1 MDMPDKN
8 TPPRNTSANDNAA
21 SHAEDVA
28 FGARRDFASEFF
40 PSAATV
46 RAGLETAR
54 IGVWSWD
61 AETNILTWSVN
72 LESLHGLPPDSF
84 NGTLSGFLD
93 CIHSEDR
100 ANVEALLKEAM
111 HAGTPFRARYR
122 TPQRNGN
129 DECWLEATG
138 AITAEGGKPKAIS
151 GLCYDITG
159 RVSLE
164 NELRSRARQQ
174 EALAQIGEHALAEP
188 DLDRLLNDAV
198 STVALT
204 LSVDFV
210 EILEL
215 MPGDRELLLRAGF
228 GWKSDLAGTVVTTAE
243 PDSLARLTLDSV
255 MPVVIDDFAS
265 DKRFVLAPYLK
276 DHNCISGMRV
286 VIAGRDGRAYGIL
299 GVAANHRRQFSAQD
313 ATFLG
318 AAANLLAGAIQSRLL
333 EQRHELMIRDMRHRS
348 GNLFSQLLALFSQ
361 TARTSK
367 NIPDLTAKYQ
377 ARVLAMAN
385 AHRLITE
392 GGWQSIPLSELL
404 HAVLGPYLERTS
416 LKGPDVDL
424 EPDPVFSLNAALHEL
439 AANAIKH
446 GSLSRPKGQLD
457 LHWSVERTDR
467 GLTLIMDWVEKNGP
481 PARRPRKSGFGTRLI
496 DLVIQR
502 QLNGEVIRNFSS
514 DGMSVKL
521 LVPLTHE
528 RWPASFAAG
537 SEAAGKSH
545 PDSSRADSTRV
556 GSTRADGAHAG
567 APASPPLRPGVQAP

>member
-1 MDMPDKN
+1 MDMPEKN
-8 TPPRNTSANDNAA
+8 VPA
-21 SHAEDVA
+21 SNGLAKDVA
-28 FGARRDFASEFF
+28 QGRAPDSTLDFF
-40 PSAATV
+40 PSAALV
-46 RAGLETAR
+46 RSGLESAR

-61 AETNILTWSVN
+61 ADSNTLTWSIN
-72 LESLHGLPPDSF
+72 LESLHGLPPHSF
-84 NGTLSGFLD
+84 DGTLAGFLD
-93 CIHSEDR
+93 SIHSEDR

-111 HAGTPFRARYR
+111 HAQLPFRARYR
-122 TPQRNGN
+122 TPQRNGR

-138 AITAEGGKPKAIS
+138 TVIAEGGKAKGLS

-164 NELRSRARQQ
+164 NELRTRAKQQ
-174 EALAQIGEHALAEP
+174 EALAQLGERALAEP
-188 DLDRLLNDAV
+188 DLERLLNDAV

-210 EILEL
+210 KILEL
-215 MPGDRELLLRAGF
+215 LPGDRELLLRAAF
-228 GWKSDLAGTVVTTAE
+228 GWKSDLAGTVLTAAE
-243 PDSLARLTLDSV
+243 PDSLARLTLDSAG
-255 MPVVIDDFAS
+255 PVVIDDFSAE
-265 DKRFVLAPYLK
+265 KRFTSPSYLK
-276 DHNCISGMRV
+276 DHNCVSGMSV
-286 VIAGRDGRAYGIL
+286 VITGRDGRAYGIL
-299 GVAANHRRQFSAQD
+299 GICSSHRRHFSAQD
-313 ATFLG
+313 AMFLT
-318 AAANLLAGAIQSRLL
+318 AAANLLAGAIQSRQL

-367 NIPDLTAKYQ
+367 NIPDLTTKYQ

-392 GGWQSIPLSELL
+392 GGWQSIPLLQLL
-404 HAVLGPYLERTS
+404 HAVLGPYLDRTS
-416 LKGPDVDL
+416 LKGPDIDL

-457 LHWSVERTDR
+457 LHWSVERTTR
-467 GLTLIMDWVEKNGP
+467 GITLIMDWVEKNGP

-502 QLNGEVIRNFSS
+502 QLNGEVIRTFS
-514 DGMSVKL
+514 GNGLSVKM

-528 RWPASFAAG
+528 RWPTAAPAAG
-537 SEAAGKSH
+537 ESADERAGKAEAAM
-545 PDSSRADSTRV
+545 PLPR
-556 GSTRADGAHAG
+556 GA
-567 APASPPLRPGVQAP
+567 QAP